1 MNGTNDFFFHMSAP
15 QHTYHD
21 WLKVLAK
28 TVANLMNIEID
39 SDQNLVRS
47 GKSGTHWET
56 FPKRVQERMLIKSLY
71 GIDWANFFN
80 NSESEKRFN

>member
-1 MNGTNDFFFHMSAP
+1 
-15 QHTYHD
+15 
-21 WLKVLAK
+21 
-28 TVANLMNIEID
+28 MNIEID

-47 GKSGTHWET
+47 GKSGTLWET